1 MITVFKEVARMK
13 GHNYSSK
20 REAIFKT
27 IAATKSHPSA
37 MWVYE
42 QLKDEIPNL
51 SLGTVY
57 RNIALFKEQGK
68 IITVAN
74 VDGEERIDADV
85 SDHAHFV
92 CEKCNGVYDLVF
104 CEESPLEKELSQK
117 GFVISRKNVVYHGVC
132 CDCCKKEF

>member
-1 MITVFKEVARMK
+1 M

-27 IAATKSHPSA
+27 IASTKSHPSA
-37 MWVYE
+37 AWVYE
-42 QLKDEIPNL
+42 QLKEAIPNL

-57 RNIALFKEQGK
+57 RNIALFKEQGR

-74 VDGEERIDADV
+74 VDGEERIDADT

-92 CEKCNGVYDLVF
+92 CEKCRRVFDLHSS
-104 CEESPLEKELSQK
+104 EQSPLEKELSRN
-117 GFVISRKNVVYHGVC
+117 GFIINRKNVVFHGEC
-132 CDCCKKEF
+132 RDCCESIN